1 MTGGTYS
8 AVVFRRACHPL
19 AHHAPAGADALTGLP
34 GRGSFLD
41 RLRDLAARDRA
52 LAVLFLDLDD
62 FKRIN
67 DGFGHETGDRLLL
80 EVAARLCTA
89 VRPGDVVARLGGDEF
104 TILCEGVG
112 DERVALEI
120 AERVNASLRAPFE
133 IAGQR
138 RQVRASIGCRVLPAH
153 SGADAD
159 ALLRDADVAMYQA
172 KGAGKDRVELFSQ
185 ATRAL
190 LVRRLQLESDL
201 REALAEGG
209 LEVHFQPQI
218 ELSTGRVVSAEA
230 LARWPHPVEGY
241 VSPLEFVGVAEETGL
256 IVPLGAWVL
265 DESCRRLAQWRAEGL
280 AITLT
285 VNLSAH
291 QLGDPELVDRV
302 RASLARWDVPASAIC
317 LELTESALMGAGE
330 GPLERLEEL
339 KRLGLYLAVDD
350 FGTGYSSLGALKRL
364 PVEVLKVDRSFVD
377 GLGTDPGDSAI
388 VAAVL
393 SLAHALGLHVVAEGV
408 ETELQASQLAALGCP
423 VAQGFLYSRA
433 VPADRLPAVAAEL
446 AATRGQRCRPAFRGE
461 RALVDEM
468 MHQIG
473 IPREAL

>member
-1 MTGGTYS
+1 M
-8 AVVFRRACHPL
+8 
-19 AHHAPAGADALTGLP
+19 PAIPSPTTLPPGADALTGLP

-120 AERVNASLRAPFE
+120 AERVDASLRAPFE

-230 LARWPHPVEGY
+230 LARWPHPVEGD

-256 IVPLGAWVL
+256 IVPLGAGC
-265 DESCRRLAQWRAEGL
+265 STSPAAASRSGGPRAWPSRSPS
-280 AITLT
+280 TSPRT
-285 VNLSAH
+285 SSAT
-291 QLGDPELVDRV
+291 R
-302 RASLARWDVPASAIC
+302 SWSTASA
-317 LELTESALMGAGE
+317 
-330 GPLERLEEL
+330 PR
-339 KRLGLYLAVDD
+339 
-350 FGTGYSSLGALKRL
+350 
-364 PVEVLKVDRSFVD
+364 
-377 GLGTDPGDSAI
+377 
-388 VAAVL
+388 
-393 SLAHALGLHVVAEGV
+393 
-408 ETELQASQLAALGCP
+408 
-423 VAQGFLYSRA
+423 SRA
-433 VPADRLPAVAAEL
+433 G
-446 AATRGQRCRPAFRGE
+446 TSRPR
-461 RALVDEM
+461 RSVSS
-468 MHQIG
+468 
-473 IPREAL
+473 

>member
-1 MTGGTYS
+1 M
-8 AVVFRRACHPL
+8 
-19 AHHAPAGADALTGLP
+19 PAIPSPTTLPPGADALTGLP

-80 EVAARLCTA
+80 EVAARLCAA

-104 TILCEGVG
+104 TILCEGVD

-209 LEVHFQPQI
+209 LEVHFQPQV

-230 LARWPHPVEGY
+230 LAALAASRRGVRVAAGVRRRRRGDRPDRAARRVGARRVLPPPRAVARPRAWPSR
-241 VSPLEFVGVAEETGL
+241 SPSTS
-256 IVPLGAWVL
+256 PRT
-265 DESCRRLAQWRAEGL
+265 S
-280 AITLT
+280 
-285 VNLSAH
+285 SAT
-291 QLGDPELVDRV
+291 R
-302 RASLARWDVPASAIC
+302 SWSTASAPRS
-317 LELTESALMGAGE
+317 SA
-330 GPLERLEEL
+330 
-339 KRLGLYLAVDD
+339 
-350 FGTGYSSLGALKRL
+350 GTSRPRRSASS
-364 PVEVLKVDRSFVD
+364 
-377 GLGTDPGDSAI
+377 
-388 VAAVL
+388 
-393 SLAHALGLHVVAEGV
+393 
-408 ETELQASQLAALGCP
+408 
-423 VAQGFLYSRA
+423 
-433 VPADRLPAVAAEL
+433 
-446 AATRGQRCRPAFRGE
+446 
-461 RALVDEM
+461 
-468 MHQIG
+468 
-473 IPREAL
+473 